1 MCVCIY
7 IYSPCL
13 ILFFVFFA
21 LSCFVHF
28 YLLQLKRVSLTTD
41 KHLDLGS
48 RSAVVVSHFSSTDGL
63 IGWCHYLA
71 CASNVFRDMMISFWQ
86 FFHCLTLPRPGAV
99 WRLSSLFS
107 LTLWRLGRPRY
118 LLYFFFLFCF
128 LSFFPVCCIN
138 TAHELMTSASRTI
151 HIQKLALRRVVSTLT
166 CKVLPTIPN
175 HTISI
180 TTATTLVKY
189 AKT

>member
-118 LLYFFFLFCF
+118 LLYFFFVLF
-128 LSFFPVCCIN
+128 SFFFSSLLHQYCSWTYDQRITYDPYTEAHAASCCFN
-138 TAHELMTSASRTI
+138 THM
-151 HIQKLALRRVVSTLT
+151 
-166 CKVLPTIPN
+166 
-175 HTISI
+175 
-180 TTATTLVKY
+180 
-189 AKT
+189 

>member
-118 LLYFFFLFCF
+118 LLYFFFCFVLF
-128 LSFFPVCCIN
+128 LFFQSVASILLMNLWP
-138 TAHELMTSASRTI
+138 AHHVRSIYRTSRC
-151 HIQKLALRRVVSTLT
+151 VVLFQHSHVR
-166 CKVLPTIPN
+166 CYLPYQ
-175 HTISI
+175 I
-180 TTATTLVKY
+180 TPYLLQPQQL
-189 AKT
+189 